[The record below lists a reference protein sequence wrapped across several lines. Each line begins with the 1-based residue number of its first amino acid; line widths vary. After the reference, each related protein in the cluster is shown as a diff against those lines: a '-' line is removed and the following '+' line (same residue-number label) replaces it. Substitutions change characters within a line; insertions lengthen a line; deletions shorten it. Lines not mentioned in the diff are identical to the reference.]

1 MMINQRVRAALWII
15 LMMSASSVVSA
26 EESYDQEKVK
36 AQIRESSQ
44 TWANVLVTGDT
55 SPLETLLA
63 DDMIGTAPNGR
74 RYTKREFIEFTNT
87 NPPGLKSN
95 NVNDVKIRFFGKVA
109 VAQGSE
115 TFVFQDGKMK
125 RAVWT
130 DIYELRDGQWVIV
143 AAQDVLVDETSEPP
157 QEELF

>member
-1 MMINQRVRAALWII
+1 MMINQRMHVALWVI
-15 LMMSASSVVSA
+15 LTMSLGSIVSA
-26 EESYDQEKVK
+26 EESYDQEEVK

-44 TWANVLVTGDT
+44 TWATVLVTGDT

-63 DDMIGTAPNGR
+63 DDMVGTAPNGR
-74 RYTKREFIEFTNT
+74 LYTKREFIEFTKE

-95 NVNDVKIRFFGKVA
+95 NVNDVKIRFFGQVA

-130 DIYELRDGQWVIV
+130 DIYELRDEQWVIV
-143 AAQDVLVDETSEPP
+143 AAQDVLVEETSEPP
-157 QEELF
+157 QEDLF